1 MAKQKQKIRPTVNN
15 ARQGKNGVFQAKHL
29 DSEHGKAAQM
39 DGLLYTWH
47 RYQDTGLGGD
57 FEWAEKYY
65 YHLNFEDGLDYQN
78 EKYRKKGN
86 YKRMRSMDEYREAPK
101 TCPESTLYYLG
112 NKDYNA
118 GADVLQAVV
127 MEYLAWRAREYPA
140 VVCLD
145 WAVHVEDGA
154 PHIHERHVWVA
165 HDEAGNEIVNQ
176 EAALREMGVEPP
188 DPLKPVGRY
197 NNAKMT
203 YTEACR
209 DKMMELARSYGIE
222 VEDRPREPGQKGLSQ
237 ARYKMEDTA
246 RKTRG
251 WVKRFQAA
259 RDGFLEA
266 MQGDLE
272 GLEVQRTEARVKRL
286 MGAVGASVEAAK
298 PKEAVAVC
306 DMRTSRTQTEL
317 DAATEQP
324 GRSGADAPV
333 RTALMQQL
341 MAMAERDK
349 QQSGPTAVEGPTR

>member
-15 ARQGKNGVFQAKHL
+15 ARTGKNGVFQAKHL
-29 DSEHGKAAQM
+29 DTEKGKAAQLN
-39 DGLLYTWH
+39 GLLYTWH
-47 RYQDTGLGGD
+47 RYQDMGGD

-86 YKRMRSMDEYREAPK
+86 YKRIRSMDEYREAPK

-127 MEYLAWRAREYPA
+127 MEYLAWRARKYPA

-165 HDEAGNEIVNQ
+165 HDEAGNKVVNQ
-176 EAALREMGVEPP
+176 EAALREMGVERP

-222 VEDRPREPGQKGLSQ
+222 VEDQPREPGQKGLSQ
-237 ARYKMEDTA
+237 ARYKMEDAA